1 MQQKLFLIICSVF
14 LFNAF
19 LQAQPVLLHNDEV
32 TFRNGPTTI
41 NPDWA
46 PFYHGVASGDPLE
59 DRVIIWTRVTPEEMD
74 GAAVD
79 VNWYMST
86 DIEMQDIVQSG
97 TFTTNSD
104 RDYTVKVDVTGLEAG
119 TTYYYVFEAD
129 NHLSLIGKTKTTP
142 TADQSNHL
150 RFGVVSC
157 SNFQAG
163 YFNAYKK
170 LSERNDLDAI
180 IHLGDYIY
188 EYADGVYGDS
198 ALLANRPLEP
208 ETEIVSLED
217 YRTRYSTYR
226 LDTALA
232 RAHQQYP
239 FIAVW
244 DDHESANDSYV
255 DGAQN
260 HDESTEGTWEDRKAV
275 AKQAYFEW
283 LPIREN
289 EDQSVYRTI
298 RYGNLMDLIM
308 LDTRLEGRD
317 EQILDINDPA
327 LYDTSR
333 TLLGADQKA
342 WFFNELSNSAA
353 KWKVV
358 GQQVIFS
365 ELNVGWAAVSD
376 PNSSFEAL
384 ESIFLDIW
392 DGYPAERTEVVNF
405 IAENEIDNTV
415 ILTGDFHSTF
425 AFDVTAQPVILDFQD
440 VPGFGTLPF
449 YNPSDTYTEATGEGS
464 VAVEFAV
471 PSITSANFDENLDM
485 ATAQVFQQQINNPIV
500 PIPGFSLGN
509 PNPHMKYTEL
519 IQHGYFVLDVT
530 DEKAQA
536 DWFFTPIAD
545 INTTESFGE
554 AWFTADT
561 ENHLQASAAP
571 SEEKAIQDIPAPNDP
586 PATINEV
593 IGVEK
598 EILPFAVL
606 GVYPNPF
613 EETNT
618 LHYSLAKASDVK
630 IELIDQHGHQ
640 LRNLLDAQ
648 LKAGIYSLQLNA
660 NDLPVGIYYYRFMV
674 DGSVQNVKLIKQ

>member
-1 MQQKLFLIICSVF
+1 MQQKLFLITCSVF
-14 LFNAF
+14 LINVY

-32 TFRNGPTTI
+32 TFRDGPTTI

-74 GAAVD
+74 GTTVD
-79 VNWYMST
+79 VNWYIAT
-86 DIEMQDIVQSG
+86 DIDMETIVQSG
-97 TFTTNSD
+97 TYATNPD

-119 TTYYYVFEAD
+119 TTYYYAFEA
-129 NHLSLIGKTKTTP
+129 NNQFSLIGKTKTTP
-142 TADQSNHL
+142 TADQNDHL

-298 RYGNLMDLIM
+298 SYGNLMDLIM

-317 EQILDINDPA
+317 EQILNINDPA

-333 TLLGADQKA
+333 TLLGVDQKA
-342 WFFNELSNSAA
+342 WFFDQLSNSEA

-392 DGYPAERTEVVNF
+392 DGYPAERAEVVNF

-425 AFDVTAQPVILDFQD
+425 AFDVTAQPVDLVFQD
-440 VPGFGTLPF
+440 VPGFGTLPL
-449 YNPSDTYTEATGEGS
+449 YNPSETYAEATGEGS
-464 VAVEFAV
+464 IAVEFAV
-471 PSITSANFDENLDM
+471 PSVTSANFDENLDM
-485 ATAQVFQQQINNPIV
+485 ATAQLFQQQINNPIV
-500 PIPGFSLGN
+500 PFPGFSLGN

-519 IQHGYFVLDVT
+519 IQHGYFVLDIT
-530 DEKAQA
+530 EEKAQA

-545 INTTESFGE
+545 INMNESFGE
-554 AWFTADT
+554 GWFTADT
-561 ENHLQASAAP
+561 ENHLQVSEAP
-571 SEEKAIQDIPAPNDP
+571 SEEKTIQDIPAPNDP
-586 PATINEV
+586 PAIINEV
-593 IGVEK
+593 MGGEK
-598 EILPFAVL
+598 ELLPFAVL

-618 LHYSLAKASDVK
+618 LHYSLAKTSNVK
-630 IELIDQHGHQ
+630 VELIDQHGHQ
-640 LRNLLDAQ
+640 LQNLLDAQ

-660 NDLPVGIYYYRFMV
+660 NGLPAGIYYYRFMA